1 MNMYN
6 SAISTD
12 QPDMF
17 TSNLSGDDNINLNN
31 NADNFGGGRATSAGR
46 VQFCD

>member
-6 SAISTD
+6 SAMITD

-17 TSNLSGDDNINLNN
+17 TSNLSGDDNIPNSNG
-31 NADNFGGGRATSAGR
+31 DNIGVGRVTSAGR